1 MWAIEFSSDRFR
13 PYLPEDSQVN
23 PGVYGF
29 ELATWLSQTLAK
41 NGVVTSYPISEDWGW
56 FIEYISDADE
66 ELMIACASQSEA
78 GEGEGG
84 KPLDWHIFIRQRRK
98 PNKKKTAPGAPDS
111 TKLVGDAIV
120 LALSGEGVAVRQV
133 ES

>member
-29 ELATWLSQTLAK
+29 ELAAWLSQALMR
-41 NGVVTSYPISEDWGW
+41 NGVVTSYPVSEDWGW
-56 FIEYISDADE
+56 LIEHVSETEE
-66 ELMIACASQSEA
+66 ELMIGCASQSEA
-78 GEGEGG
+78 GEGAGSR
-84 KPLDWHIFIRQRRK
+84 PLYWHIFIKQRRK
-98 PNKKKTAPGAPDS
+98 PNRKKLTPGAPDAA
-111 TKLVGDAIV
+111 KLVGDAIV
-120 LALSGEGVAVRQV
+120 SALSAEGIAVRQV